1 MGETHHKKGPSL
13 NLVFK
18 LCKTLLLQQS
28 VIIYELR
35 RPVVGLLEKE
45 RHPIQQ
51 SWMIFVIYYISLI
64 PNLFS

>member
-13 NLVFK
+13 NFVAFP
-18 LCKTLLLQQS
+18 LLLQQS

-45 RHPIQQ
+45 RKG
-51 SWMIFVIYYISLI
+51 SYAVVCVV
-64 PNLFS
+64 